1 MRSRRSVRWIGATG
15 VASVAVVLLGSTSAT
30 ADAGARPETAF
41 ALAGQGLLN
50 FGPVTRTAAPD
61 GNPAHAEVAGLA
73 SVPALVQA
81 GITGGL
87 LTSDARTGYSATTV
101 AELRMAALLSADVVT
116 TTCENGHG
124 KVEIGNGL
132 LLGTA
137 LPQFPVRGQTL
148 DLALAKATFGEE
160 KRNADGTITV
170 TGIKVSVLPR
180 GVPPTPAGLP
190 AITNIAHV
198 TVDDSGDGSGG
209 ADGSADPS
217 TDDTPVAPPTA
228 RPSTAPPSTAPPSTA
243 PPSARAVPRSTPI
256 APGPAAAPDPSD
268 GSLPGLPNVP
278 LPDLIPGQAAQTF
291 TIGSATCGTVDQKPA
306 GRTAENRPGSAQD
319 QGEPSVD
326 DADDAPAPQV
336 VEVDLPVTG

>member
-1 MRSRRSVRWIGATG
+1 VRSRRSVRWIGAIG
-15 VASVAVVLLGSTSAT
+15 VASVAVVLLGSASAT
-30 ADAGARPETAF
+30 ADAGARPDTAF

-61 GNPAHAEVAGLA
+61 GNPAHAEVVGLA

-124 KVEIGNGL
+124 KVEIGNGV
-132 LLGTA
+132 LLGTN

-148 DLALAKATFGEE
+148 DLALAEATFGEE

-170 TGIKVSVLPR
+170 TGIKVSVLPA
-180 GVPPTPAGLP
+180 GVLPTPAGLP

-198 TVDDSGDGSGG
+198 TADDPGDGS
-209 ADGSADPS
+209 DGSDDSQDTS
-217 TDDTPVAPPTA
+217 TDDTPVAPPKA
-228 RPSTAPPSTAPPSTA
+228 RPSTAPSTA
-243 PPSARAVPRSTPI
+243 PPSARAVPRSTQA
-256 APGPAAAPDPSD
+256 APGPAAAPNPADV
-268 GSLPGLPNVP
+268 GSLPGLPNLP
-278 LPDLIPGQAAQTF
+278 LPDLIPGQPAQTF

-306 GRTAENRPGSAQD
+306 GRTAGNRSGGAQD

-336 VEVDLPVTG
+336 VEADLPVTG